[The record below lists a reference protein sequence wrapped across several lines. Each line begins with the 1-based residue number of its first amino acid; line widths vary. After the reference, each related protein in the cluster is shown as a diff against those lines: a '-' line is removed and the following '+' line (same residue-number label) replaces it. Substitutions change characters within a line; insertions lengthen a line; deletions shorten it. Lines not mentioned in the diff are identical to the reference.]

1 MSALARSVLL
11 LCRTAPYG
19 SERARDALDIAMAFG
34 AFEQQPA
41 LLFLGDGVLALLEQ
55 QNPAVLPARNL
66 GKLIGTLADY
76 GITGLHVDAHAMKQR
91 GLELTDLI
99 AGAQL
104 ADDAQLAALLAAHDM
119 ILSV

>member
-1 MSALARSVLL
+1 MARSVLV

-34 AFEQQPA
+34 AFDQQPT
-41 LLFLGDGVLALLEQ
+41 LLFLGDGVLALLAQ
-55 QNPAVLPARNL
+55 QDPTALPARNL

-76 GITGLHVDAHAMKQR
+76 GITGLHVDARAMNER

-104 ADDAQLAALLAAHDM
+104 ADDAQLTELLASHDM